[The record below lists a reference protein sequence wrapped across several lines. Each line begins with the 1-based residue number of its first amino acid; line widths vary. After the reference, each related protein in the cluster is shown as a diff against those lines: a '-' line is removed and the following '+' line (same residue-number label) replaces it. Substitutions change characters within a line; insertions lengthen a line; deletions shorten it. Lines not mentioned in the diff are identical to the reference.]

1 MKRRNTH
8 SKTVILESLKNSGE
22 ALSHERLQSQLGG
35 EMDRATIYRTLNR
48 LHEDGLVHR
57 IIADD
62 GKQYFAFCLDCG
74 KQGHRHDH
82 FHFRCN
88 GCGRVE
94 CLSAEIKISLPPGY
108 RGDNFNGLVSGLCA
122 ACA

>member
-8 SKTVILESLKNSGE
+8 STTVILNSLKESGE
-22 ALSHERLQSQLGG
+22 ALSHERLQSQLGE

-57 IIADD
+57 IVADD

-74 KQGHRHDH
+74 EKGHRHDH

-88 GCGRVE
+88 DCGRVE
-94 CLSAEIKISLPPGY
+94 CLSMEIKISLPQGY
-108 RGDNFNGLVSGLCA
+108 RGDNFNGLVSGRCA
-122 ACA
+122 GCA